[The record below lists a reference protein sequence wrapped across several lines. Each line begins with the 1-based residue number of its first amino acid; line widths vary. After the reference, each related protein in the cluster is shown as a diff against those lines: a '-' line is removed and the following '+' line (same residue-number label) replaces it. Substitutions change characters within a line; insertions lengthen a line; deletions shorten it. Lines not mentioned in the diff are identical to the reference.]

1 MNAPAPTREEKTMNG
16 LLLAALFIAGV
27 VMVRE
32 GPNFD
37 NVIDG
42 WPFFTSAFFG
52 GTLIGYLGW
61 TYTFGVKPA
70 LKFSGSY
77 RQQWLAALVMGLA
90 TTVSVSY
97 INRTFAAPA
106 DRTIS
111 AALESIDEGKAGRWH
126 ITVKTADGRFQRYL
140 VTQQVAEALK
150 SEKIVSIG
158 IARGALGFELMATFE
173 PVRR

>member
-1 MNAPAPTREEKTMNG
+1 MSAPVQTQDEKVLNG

-32 GPNFD
+32 GPHFD

-52 GTLIGYLGW
+52 GTLIGYLCW

-90 TTVSVSY
+90 TTISVSY

-106 DRTIS
+106 DRYFT
-111 AALESIDEGKAGRWH
+111 AAVESIDEAKAGRWL
-126 ITVKTADGRFQRYL
+126 ITVKSADGRSQRYL
-140 VTQQVAEALK
+140 VTKEIADALK
-150 SEKIVSIG
+150 SEKMINIG
-158 IARGALGFELMATFE
+158 IARGALGFDLMATFE
-173 PVRR
+173 LVKR